1 MKEKEGTVDCQKHQ
15 VVLYV
20 EKENGKYGPIQ
31 TGSYISANYLDDFF
45 FKRKNL
51 EVSLRER
58 VINGKISLV
67 YYYMVLEDLSISELA
82 ARVGIRKSRIRKH
95 LKPEGFAKCT
105 VGILKRYASVFN
117 IPISNLVQIVLVNI
131 DAHSEPMSMSDT
143 QTGKIAIE
151 QKSTDNP
158 YLSVTI
164 IEESG
169 Q

>member
-51 EVSLRER
+51 EVSLRDR
-58 VINGKISLV
+58 VSSGKISLV

-95 LKPEGFAKCT
+95 FKPEGFARCT
-105 VGILKRYASVFN
+105 IGILKRYASVFN
-117 IPISNLVQIVLVNI
+117 IPIANLLQIVLVNNEGQ
-131 DAHSEPMSMSDT
+131 AEPPAMT
-143 QTGKIAIE
+143 GNRTGKIAIE